1 MASSAYFLKPLSLCA
16 DTTLDIVDMRRTLP
30 FLRDRCVSTMHSSN
44 RTSYSFNPNEGS
56 LHPTKYPS
64 HSMERSIPTNNPVLH
79 AGAFHTKGR
88 PFSSV
93 RSTDPS
99 DTARST
105 DPSVTARAFH
115 TKGRPFSSVRSTDP
129 SDTAHSPSDT
139 VRSTVPSDIVKRFR
153 LSDDHAREKDQ
164 KPPLILKG
172 RDLGVKTTPV
182 HNTGRVEWDTIIEA
196 CSHIYFQMG
205 GSCSE
210 KAYQTALLYNLYDLK
225 VPGLIE
231 RPIYITTKGMSVLAG
246 YVDMELD
253 SRFVLELKISPP
265 TIVNLRKDKKQL
277 RRYISAY
284 KTNGIQLERAALVY
298 FGNNEVRVVE
308 VSVKPEDNRMVPY

>member
-1 MASSAYFLKPLSLCA
+1 MQLVMLWVLMASSAYFLKPLSLCA
-16 DTTLDIVDMRRTLP
+16 DTTLDIVNMRRTLP

-79 AGAFHTKGR
+79 AG
-88 PFSSV
+88 
-93 RSTDPS
+93 
-99 DTARST
+99 
-105 DPSVTARAFH
+105 AFH

>member
-1 MASSAYFLKPLSLCA
+1 
-16 DTTLDIVDMRRTLP
+16 
-30 FLRDRCVSTMHSSN
+30 
-44 RTSYSFNPNEGS
+44 
-56 LHPTKYPS
+56 
-64 HSMERSIPTNNPVLH
+64 
-79 AGAFHTKGR
+79 
-88 PFSSV
+88 
-93 RSTDPS
+93 
-99 DTARST
+99 
-105 DPSVTARAFH
+105 
-115 TKGRPFSSVRSTDP
+115 
-129 SDTAHSPSDT
+129 
-139 VRSTVPSDIVKRFR
+139 
-153 LSDDHAREKDQ
+153 
-164 KPPLILKG
+164 
-172 RDLGVKTTPV
+172 
-182 HNTGRVEWDTIIEA
+182 
-196 CSHIYFQMG
+196 MG

-308 VSVKPEDNRMVPY
+308 VSVKPEDNRMVPYWNFDFDLRVVEVSVKPEDNRMVPYWNFDFDFDLVIY